1 MSYAMFFVLRSTF
14 PHVHMFR
21 STCLGFY
28 AMFFYVLFLFL
39 FYVDVRVTCSH
50 AWYHVYG
57 YVFLKST
64 CFYARS
70 MLQCLYPSLHMLVYL
85 DSCPSMSMCLIA
97 MCLHACFY
105 AYMSMSMLP
114 HACVFGSMLSSCF
127 CYIPWACVLHAMFM
141 CLDLG
146 YVCHAMWYYSPFVVL
161 SFFLVFWPSN

>member
-1 MSYAMFFVLRSTF
+1 MPCFVFRSMF

-57 YVFLKST
+57 YVLLKST

-105 AYMSMSMLP
+105 AYAYIYASTCLCVWIYALYMLYASFP
-114 HACVFGSMLSSCF
+114 C
-127 CYIPWACVLHAMFM
+127 ACVLYAMIAF
-141 CLDLG
+141 LDLG
-146 YVCHAMWYYSPFVVL
+146 YVCHAMCNCSPFVTL
-161 SFFLVFWPSN
+161 SFFLVFWPSG